1 MGGKKTHQAGNE
13 RRASVS
19 LVVHVEALVFVLEL
33 GIMQSVSL
41 QVNIIPVLTEFTSA
55 LGQDRLRQIETDS

>member
-1 MGGKKTHQAGNE
+1 MF
-13 RRASVS
+13 S